1 MVIRSSSLELC
12 ILNVL
17 IRIAGGWVR
26 DKLLGMDS
34 EDLDI
39 ALDTIKGE
47 AFALHLQEFAQCQG
61 LEFSHVAT
69 ISVNPEKSK
78 HLETATAHIL
88 GKSIDFVHLRTETYN
103 EDSRNPLVGFGTPL
117 EDALRRDIT
126 INTLFY
132 NIQTEEVEDFTQ
144 KVF

>member
-1 MVIRSSSLELC
+1 MGL
-12 ILNVL
+12 
-17 IRIAGGWVR
+17 
-26 DKLLGMDS
+26 DS

-39 ALDTIKGE
+39 ALDTVKGE
-47 AFALHLQEFAQCQG
+47 AFALHLQEFARTQG
-61 LEFSHVAT
+61 LEIGHVAT

-103 EDSRNPLVGFGTPL
+103 DDSRNPLVGFGTPL

-126 INTLFY
+126 INALFY
-132 NIQTEEVEDFTQ
+132 NIQSEQVEDFTE
-144 KVF
+144 KVLTTCLALLDVLLNTSPLDRGLST